1 MNDQQHTEEGEKE
14 SSIGEKRP
22 YGSHTEGGVR
32 RGGVQHTWL
41 TQTTGVEVPEIM
53 AEPPDVILGMS

>member
-1 MNDQQHTEEGEKE
+1 MVLLTFFWVESKEEG
-14 SSIGEKRP
+14 
-22 YGSHTEGGVR
+22 

-53 AEPPDVILGMS
+53 AETPDVILGMS